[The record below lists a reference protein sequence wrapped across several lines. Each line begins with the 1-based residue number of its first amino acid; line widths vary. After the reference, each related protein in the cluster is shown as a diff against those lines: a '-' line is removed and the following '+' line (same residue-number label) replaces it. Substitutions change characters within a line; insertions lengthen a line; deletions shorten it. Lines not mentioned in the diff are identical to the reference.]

1 MEQYS
6 GVSVGLG
13 YATVGARDEGREGR
27 EARGEPPHAW
37 RGAEAEGA
45 QTAAANEARVEVWAR
60 PGETSGLRSGL
71 RLYSSGASEGQGWS

>member
-13 YATVGARDEGREGR
+13 YATVGARDEGCEV
-27 EARGEPPHAW
+27 RGEPPHVW

-60 PGETSGLRSGL
+60 PGETSGLRLGL